1 MNQLSLFDL
10 PESPDKPYIY
20 TSGFLSPSDADKLLA
35 HCKTGLNWQ
44 QNHTKKFGFSRP
56 NPRLEC
62 LYGNPK
68 INYQYGNVVL
78 CAEKWTLELYSL
90 CARIAEHTG
99 YNFQYAI
106 GNLYRTGDDSI
117 GWHADND
124 SSMGSQP
131 AIASISLGQ
140 MRLFQIKKVGS
151 ESKLESIWL
160 EHGSLLLMKPGMQS
174 THVHRVPK
182 VVKGWCGE
190 RINLTFRPYKHA

>member
-1 MNQLSLFDL
+1 MNQLSLFGDV
-10 PESPDKPYIY
+10 ESPQKPYVY
-20 TSGFLSPSDADKLLA
+20 TPDFLSKPEADMLQTY
-35 HCKTGLNWQ
+35 CKKELNWQ
-44 QNHTKKFGFSRP
+44 QNSTKKFGISIP

-68 INYQYGNVVL
+68 ASYRYGDVSL
-78 CAEKWTLELYSL
+78 IATGWPSTLYHLAV
-90 CARIAEHTG
+90 CIAERTG
-99 YNFQYAI
+99 HNFQYFI
-106 GNLYRTGDDSI
+106 GNLYRSGDDSI

-151 ESKLESIWL
+151 ESKAESIWL
-160 EHGSLLLMKPGMQS
+160 EHGSLLLMQPGMQS

-190 RINLTFRPYKHA
+190 RINLTFRPYK